1 MTDLAH
7 SDGFLG
13 RQPILDRAQRL
24 FAYELL
30 FREGGR
36 DNYAA
41 FADGNLASARVI
53 ANAFSELSMANALG
67 PYQGFIK
74 IDQGLLTSD
83 LIEALPARVVV
94 LEQLYRAGTI
104 LRGEPYHK

>member
-67 PYQGFIK
+67 PYQGFI
-74 IDQGLLTSD
+74 
-83 LIEALPARVVV
+83 
-94 LEQLYRAGTI
+94 
-104 LRGEPYHK
+104 